1 MALTAFVA
9 VAHGVNDVF
18 TSMLPALLPSVQLR
32 FGLGEATLA
41 ALVATFAFSS
51 SLPQP
56 LLGALAERISPRAA
70 AALGIALSATV
81 LSLVGVVPS
90 AALLFVLML
99 IGGLGSAAL
108 HPAGSVIVREAEAD
122 KADRAASLFT
132 AGGMIGYA
140 LGPIAILAIVANF
153 GLTATAWLM
162 VPGLALAA
170 ATFALLP
177 KRSEPHAR
185 KRGFDRELLRGPVG
199 LLTLVGVLS
208 HLPFLTFL
216 SGSAL
221 WLVHER
227 GLAPDA
233 TLIGL
238 TLALFSLASAAGSV
252 AGAWLSG
259 WMRRDYVIAGSM
271 LLSMLPLYGVF
282 ATASGSA
289 TYFAS
294 VAAAGVLTYTSLP
307 LLVVS
312 AQNHAPQAVAAASGM
327 LIGLSAGLAALLYV
341 AIGWLQGVIGIG
353 PAMGAAYLAMIP
365 AAALALI
372 VFRKFPLSADHA
384 RERLFAHLPC
394 GCRVS

>member
-1 MALTAFVA
+1 
-9 VAHGVNDVF
+9 
-18 TSMLPALLPSVQLR
+18 MLPALLPSVQLR

-56 LLGALAERISPRAA
+56 LLGALAERISPRTA
-70 AALGIALSATV
+70 AALGIALSAIV

-90 AALLFVLML
+90 ATLLFVLML

-108 HPAGSVIVREAEAD
+108 HPAGSVIVRGAETE
-122 KADRAASLFT
+122 KADRAASWST

-153 GLTATAWLM
+153 GLSATALLM
-162 VPGLALAA
+162 IPGLALAA
-170 ATFALLP
+170 ATFAFLP
-177 KRSEPHAR
+177 KRDRPAAR
-185 KRGFDRELLRGPVG
+185 KRRFDRNLLSGPVG

-216 SGSAL
+216 SGSGL

-233 TLIGL
+233 GLIGL
-238 TLALFSLASAAGSV
+238 TLAVFALAGAAGSI
-252 AGAWLSG
+252 AGGWLGSRV
-259 WMRRDYVIAGSM
+259 RRDRVIAGSM
-271 LLSMLPLYGVF
+271 LLSMLPLYAIFF
-282 ATASGSA
+282 AATGSA
-289 TYFAS
+289 AYFVL
-294 VAAAGVLTYTSLP
+294 VAAAGLLTYTSLP

-312 AQNHAPQAVAAASGM
+312 AQDYAPQAVAAASGM

-341 AIGWLQGVIGIG
+341 AVGWLQGAIGIG
-353 PAMGAAYLAMIP
+353 PAMGASYLTMVP
-365 AAALALI
+365 AAALALV
-372 VFRKFPLSADHA
+372 VFRKHPLASDH
-384 RERLFAHLPC
+384 R
-394 GCRVS
+394 GDQ